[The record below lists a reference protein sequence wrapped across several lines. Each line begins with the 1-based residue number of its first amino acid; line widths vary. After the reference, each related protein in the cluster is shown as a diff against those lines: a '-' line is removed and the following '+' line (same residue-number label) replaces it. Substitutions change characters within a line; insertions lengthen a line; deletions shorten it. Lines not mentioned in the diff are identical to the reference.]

1 MNALG
6 DGGEPLLDE
15 DFLARCSRLALI
27 SRSVVRGK
35 LRGERRSRRRGMS
48 TEFADH
54 RDYVPGDDLRH
65 LDWNIYGRLE
75 KLFIKLFEEEE
86 ERNVV
91 LLLDASRSMN
101 CGEPNKWRHARQV
114 TAAIG
119 AIALASGD
127 RVHLRIF
134 DRELRPVAGS
144 LRGIRSILQLVQTLE
159 QLEPG
164 EGTALLPSLR
174 AHAAS
179 APPRALQILITDL
192 MDPDG
197 FEDALRQIA
206 GSQGE
211 SWLIHLLSQ
220 SERNPEQAG
229 DLRLRDIEDGSHVD
243 VSFTSAVLDAYQ
255 HVLASFCD
263 EVRQV
268 CHRYRIQPVE
278 VTTNIPFDQVVLE
291 MLRQRRLL
299 G

>member
-1 MNALG
+1 MSAH
-6 DGGEPLLDE
+6 DDVGEPLLDE

-54 RDYVPGDDLRH
+54 RDYVIGDDLRH

-101 CGEPNKWRHARQV
+101 CGEPDKWRHARQV
-114 TAAIG
+114 TAALG

-134 DRELRPVAGS
+134 DRELHPVGGS
-144 LRGIRSILQLVQTLE
+144 MRGTRSILRLLQLLE
-159 QLEPG
+159 QVEPG
-164 EGTALLPSLR
+164 EATALLPSLR
-174 AHAAS
+174 AHASS

-192 MDPDG
+192 MDPVG
-197 FEDALRQIA
+197 FEDALRQIS
-206 GSQGE
+206 GGQGE
-211 SWLIHLLSQ
+211 SWLIHVLSQ
-220 SERNPEQAG
+220 SERNPSQTG
-229 DLRLRDIEDGSHVD
+229 DLRLRDIENDSHVD

-255 HVLASFCD
+255 RVLDNFCE

-268 CHRYRIQPVE
+268 CNRYRIQPVE
-278 VTTNIPFDQVVLE
+278 VTTDIPFDQVVLE

>member
-1 MNALG
+1 
-6 DGGEPLLDE
+6 
-15 DFLARCSRLALI
+15 
-27 SRSVVRGK
+27 
-35 LRGERRSRRRGMS
+35 MS

>member
-1 MNALG
+1 MNQQ
-6 DGGEPLLDE
+6 DDVGGPLLDE

-54 RDYVPGDDLRH
+54 RDYVLGDDLRH

-91 LLLDASRSMN
+91 LLLDASRSMD
-101 CGEPNKWRHARQV
+101 CGEPNKWRHAKQV
-114 TAAIG
+114 TAALG

-134 DRELRPVAGS
+134 DQELHPVSGS
-144 LRGIRSILQLVQTLE
+144 MRGTRSVLQLLQMLE

-174 AHAAS
+174 AHAAT
-179 APPRALQILITDL
+179 APPRSLQILVSDL
-192 MDPDG
+192 MDPEG
-197 FEDALRQIA
+197 IEDALRQISGGA
-206 GSQGE
+206 GE
-211 SWLIHLLSQ
+211 SWLIHVLSQ
-220 SERNPEQAG
+220 SERNPAHAG
-229 DLRLRDIEDGSHVD
+229 DLRLRDIENGTHVD
-243 VSFTSAVLDAYQ
+243 VSLTNSVLKAYQ
-255 HVLASFCD
+255 RVLAGFCE

-268 CHRYRIQPVE
+268 CQRYRIQPVE
-278 VTTNIPFDQVVLE
+278 VTTDIPFDQVVLE

>member
-1 MNALG
+1 MNEPDDVG
-6 DGGEPLLDE
+6 KPLLDE

-35 LRGERRSRRRGMS
+35 LRGEKRSRRRGMS

-91 LLLDASRSMN
+91 LLLDASRSMG

-134 DRELRPVAGS
+134 DNELHPVSGS
-144 LRGIRSILQLVQTLE
+144 FRGTRSILQMVRQLE
-159 QLEPG
+159 QLESVNT
-164 EGTALLPSLR
+164 TALLPSLR
-174 AHAAS
+174 AHAAN
-179 APPRALQILITDL
+179 APPRALQVLISDL
-192 MDPDG
+192 MDPKGID
-197 FEDALRQIA
+197 EALRQIA
-206 GSQGE
+206 GNHGE

-220 SERNPEQAG
+220 TETDPQFEG
-229 DLRLRDIEDGSHVD
+229 DLRLSDIENRTHVD
-243 VSFTSAVLDAYQ
+243 VSFSSKVLEAYRA
-255 HVLASFCD
+255 VLASFRED
-263 EVRQV
+263 VRTI
-268 CHRYRIQPVE
+268 CGRYRIQPVE
-278 VTTNIPFDQVVLE
+278 VSTAVPFDQVVLE